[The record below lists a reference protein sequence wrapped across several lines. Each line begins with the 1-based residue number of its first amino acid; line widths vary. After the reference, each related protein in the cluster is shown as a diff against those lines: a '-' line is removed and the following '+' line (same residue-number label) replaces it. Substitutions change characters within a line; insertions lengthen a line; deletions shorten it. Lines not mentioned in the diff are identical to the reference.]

1 MKTTHCSN
9 LLKYILMILSFLL
22 IFVCIFPFYKVN
34 TEDLAETDEAGAT
47 LVINVINEKVDPTD
61 NSSNVRFNGNIG
73 VLNTISGSTGEVK
86 SSALS
91 FYTYVLLF
99 IPVIM
104 FAVFFFWRW
113 ISDTVTGIIVAVLA
127 IIELVFSLLVGDTA
141 TEAFKAAFPEIA
153 SYDVLKATPMLT
165 ITSIASIVICIL
177 AIFLALWNTL
187 FKVKNPVDASND

>member
-47 LVINVINEKVDPTD
+47 LVINVINERVDPSD

-165 ITSIASIVICIL
+165 ITSIASIVIFIL
-177 AIFLALWNTL
+177 AIFLALWNTI
-187 FKVKNPVDASND
+187 FKVKNPVGASND